1 MLAPCLGPVLERLLL
16 PEAAM
21 VEVRCSCWSC
31 WSFHA
36 GANSEKQPRF
46 HGSVS
51 ESPPSAARRRR
62 RSPQAVLAVPAV
74 PAVPG
79 STKQLSETEH
89 PPGLDPFPESMR

>member
-21 VEVRCSCWSC
+21 VEVRCSCWS
-31 WSFHA
+31 FHA

-46 HGSVS
+46 RGSVS

-62 RSPQAVLAVPAV
+62 RSPQAVLAV